1 MFDLFYCSKYE
12 MVNKLV
18 FVCLKIYKKRHCIY
32 KKKDELYTNNYR
44 KIILEKEMLKRYNKE

>member
-1 MFDLFYCSKYE
+1 MFDLFYCSKYG

-18 FVCLKIYKKRHCIY
+18 LVCLKIY

-44 KIILEKEMLKRYNKE
+44 KIVLEKEMLKRYNKE